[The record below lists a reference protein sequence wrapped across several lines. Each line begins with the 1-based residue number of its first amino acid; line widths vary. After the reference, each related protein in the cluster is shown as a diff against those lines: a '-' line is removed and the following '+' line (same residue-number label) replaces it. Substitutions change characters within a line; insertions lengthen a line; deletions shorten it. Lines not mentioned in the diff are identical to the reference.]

1 MNQNDPLIK
10 EFLDHIIVEKGLSR
24 NTRLSYSSD
33 LSRYAESLKKNSV
46 EPVNASSGDIT
57 AFLKGLRDG
66 GISPRSCTRSLVAVR
81 GFYRFLLKRKKIRQ
95 SPCANVDMP
104 RFNMKLPE
112 FLSLGEVDRLLSA
125 PDSSSAHGLRNKA
138 MLETLYA
145 AGLRV
150 SELVSL
156 KLNGIN
162 LQKGFLT
169 AFGKGSKERLVPLGE
184 SAMIWLKRYIDDARP
199 TLCAKKSPLKGSS
212 PFKGLSTPFL
222 FLTSRGSRMSR
233 QNFWVVIKKTA
244 LAAGIDT
251 AKIKPHSLR
260 HSFATHMLERGAD
273 LRMVQAM
280 LGHSDISTTQIYTH
294 ITKERLKKLHKKKHP
309 RG

>member
-1 MNQNDPLIK
+1 MTQDDLLIK

-33 LSRYAESLKKNSV
+33 LSRYAESLKINTV

-81 GFYRFLLKRKKIRQ
+81 GFYKFLLKRKKIKE

-112 FLSLGEVDRLLSA
+112 FLSLEEVDRLLGA
-125 PDSSSAHGLRNKA
+125 PDSSSVHGLRNKA

-145 AGLRV
+145 TGLRV

-184 SAMIWLKRYIDDARP
+184 SAMVWLKRYIDGARP
-199 TLCAKKSPLKGSS
+199 TLCAKKSS
-212 PFKGLSTPFL
+212 PFL

-233 QNFWVVIKKTA
+233 QNFWVLIKKTA
-244 LAAGIDT
+244 LVAGIDT
-251 AKIKPHSLR
+251 SKIKPHSLR

-273 LRMVQAM
+273 LRIVQAM

>member
-1 MNQNDPLIK
+1 MTQDDPLIK

-33 LSRYAESLKKNSV
+33 LSRYAQCLKKNNV
-46 EPVNASSGDIT
+46 EPINASSGDIT
-57 AFLKGLRDG
+57 AFLKYLRDA

-81 GFYRFLLKRKKIRQ
+81 GFYKFLLKGKKIKE

-104 RFNMKLPE
+104 RFDMKLPE
-112 FLSLGEVDRLLSA
+112 FLSLEEVDRLLSA
-125 PDSSSAHGLRNKA
+125 PDSSSVRGLRNKA

-156 KLNGIN
+156 KLNGIS

-199 TLCAKKSPLKGSS
+199 ALCAKKNSS
-212 PFKGLSTPFL
+212 PFL

-233 QNFWVVIKKTA
+233 QNFWTLIKKTA

-251 AKIKPHSLR
+251 S
-260 HSFATHMLERGAD
+260 
-273 LRMVQAM
+273 
-280 LGHSDISTTQIYTH
+280 
-294 ITKERLKKLHKKKHP
+294 
-309 RG
+309 